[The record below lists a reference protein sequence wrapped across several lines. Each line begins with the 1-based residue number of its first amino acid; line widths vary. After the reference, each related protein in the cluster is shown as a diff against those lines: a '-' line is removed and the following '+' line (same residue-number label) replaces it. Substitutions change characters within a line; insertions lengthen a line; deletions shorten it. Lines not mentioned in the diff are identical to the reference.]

1 MKTVEEQAI
10 DAFAALAHEN
20 RLTIFRALMRAGPSG
35 MAAGDIAVHAGL
47 APSNVSFHVAQM
59 ERAGLLRSW
68 RVRRNIFYAV
78 EMDGVRRLLTFLTDE
93 CCGGHPELCGVFV
106 ESLRAAG
113 ADGEQAAVGSSREG
127 VTAA

>member
-1 MKTVEEQAI
+1 MSMVEEQAI
-10 DAFAALAHEN
+10 GAFAALAHEN

-35 MAAGDIAVHAGL
+35 MSAGDIAVAAGL

-78 EMDGVRRLLTFLTDE
+78 ETDGVQRLLAFLTEE
-93 CCGGHPELCGVFV
+93 CCAGHPELCGLYV
-106 ESLRAAG
+106 AG
-113 ADGEQAAVGSSREG
+113 ASGAGRGMAPAAEG
-127 VTAA
+127 KLTGDTAAE

>member
-1 MKTVEEQAI
+1 MVEEQAI
-10 DAFAALAHEN
+10 GAFAALAHEN

-35 MAAGDIAVHAGL
+35 MAAGDIAVAAGL

-78 EMDGVRRLLTFLTDE
+78 ETDGVQQLLTFLTEE
-93 CCGGHPELCGVFV
+93 CCAGHPELCG
-106 ESLRAAG
+106 LRVAG
-113 ADGEQAAVGSSREG
+113 PSGAGRARATVVDGKLTGE
-127 VTAA
+127 TAAE

>member
-1 MKTVEEQAI
+1 MIEEQAI
-10 DAFAALAHEN
+10 GAFAALAHEN

-35 MAAGDIAVHAGL
+35 MAAGDIATEAGL

-78 EMDGVRRLLTFLTDE
+78 EIDGVRRLVTFLTQE
-93 CCGGHPELCGVFV
+93 CCAGHPELCGLFPGA
-106 ESLRAAG
+106 SADANAADVSS
-113 ADGEQAAVGSSREG
+113 ADTKLAEDAA
-127 VTAA
+127 AD